1 MKLGNKNNLYVLQNT
16 YKFILQI
23 ICDLYVILILFIKFI
38 QQLQLLPN
46 FLENLGYILFPK
58 RCNKLIIVKE

>member
-46 FLENLGYILFPK
+46 FLENLGYILFLK
-58 RCNKLIIVKE
+58 RCNKLITVKE